1 MTSFTDCID
10 VVRGFLPRIQTQR
23 AEAERARRMPHEL
36 IRDMAR
42 AGIFRLKAPER
53 YGGAEI
59 DHLTYHRILEEVS
72 RTDASAAWLIMIANE
87 GAAGI
92 GYLAEAAADEI
103 YGPDRDIIIA
113 SGLKSRHLAVE
124 HVDGGYQVQGQW
136 ALASGCPEAAWFAAA
151 VTLASTGRP
160 DLRVLL
166 IPREQCTILDTW
178 DALGLRATSSH
189 DFAVDGAF
197 VPERRQ
203 IVFPGR
209 SALPGAAW
217 RGDLRSH
224 LGGLGSVALGL
235 ARAALDEFVAL
246 AAHKVPLFS
255 QTPLRERATA
265 QATLAQAEA
274 LVRSARAFLH
284 EVLAAMWDTQ
294 CHGDS
299 PTEEQLT
306 LRELAVV
313 HAAQASA
320 TAISLLYQAAGSD
333 AVYATSRLERCFRDA
348 HVLTQHVAGSSN
360 PYGQLGRFF
369 MSDGE

>member
-1 MTSFTDCID
+1 
-10 VVRGFLPRIQTQR
+10 VRGFLPRIDAGR

-36 IRDMAR
+36 IRDMAG
-42 AGIFRLKAPER
+42 AGVFRLKAPAR
-53 YGGAEI
+53 YGGAEL
-59 DHLTYHRILEEVS
+59 DHLTYHRILEEVA
-72 RTDASAAWLIMIANE
+72 RTDASAAWLIAIANE

-92 GYLAEAAADEI
+92 GYLSETAAEEI
-103 YGPDRDIIIA
+103 FGPDPDIIIA
-113 SGLKSRHLAVE
+113 SGLKARQVE
-124 HVDGGYQVQGQW
+124 VQPADGGFHVRGRW

-160 DLRVLL
+160 DLRVLM
-166 IPREQCTILDTW
+166 IPREQCTIVETW

-209 SALPGAAW
+209 SALPGPAW
-217 RGDLRSH
+217 RGDMRSH
-224 LGGLGSVALGL
+224 LGGLGSVALGV
-235 ARAALDEFVAL
+235 ARAARDEFVAL

-265 QATLAQAEA
+265 QTALAHAEV

-284 EVLAAMWDTQ
+284 EVLAAMWETE
-294 CHGDS
+294 CRGAP
-299 PTEEQLT
+299 PTEEQLV

-313 HAAQASA
+313 HAIQAGA
-320 TAISLLYQAAGSD
+320 TSINLLYQAAGSD
-333 AVYATSRLERCFRDA
+333 AVYTGTVLERCFRDA
-348 HVLTQHVAGSSN
+348 HVMTQHFAGSTSR
-360 PYGQLGRFF
+360 YEQLGRFL
-369 MSDGE
+369 MTDARSP